1 MSSQMSQPLSGSVL
15 VLATT
20 FQDLALISSLLQCH
34 GPLTSSGYV
43 ETLLVDIT
51 LPFYTDIL
59 GPRLRAFPIP

>member
-1 MSSQMSQPLSGSVL
+1 M
-15 VLATT
+15 